1 MDDIAVEVGATVVIS
16 SGNCTLTSKDGYD
29 DEMTTFTIVVRL
41 FTYAAAMLCI
51 LEVSIV
57 KLQKNIENL
66 NNDTFFYF

>member
-41 FTYAAAMLCI
+41 FSYALHTGWCLDSK
-51 LEVSIV
+51 LE
-57 KLQKNIENL
+57 LLEMIE
-66 NNDTFFYF
+66 